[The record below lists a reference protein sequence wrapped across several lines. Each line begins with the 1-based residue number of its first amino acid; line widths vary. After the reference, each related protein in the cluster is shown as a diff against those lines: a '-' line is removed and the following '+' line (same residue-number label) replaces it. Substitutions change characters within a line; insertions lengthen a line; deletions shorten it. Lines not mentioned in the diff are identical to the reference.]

1 MEAHTGAMIDTT
13 AAEYRRA
20 RWGRLPERIRPECW
34 VETQEVDQQP
44 PDWSL
49 TGDPERDWLVR
60 WTGGIG
66 LS

>member
-1 MEAHTGAMIDTT
+1 MIDATG
-13 AAEYRRA
+13 AEYRRA

-34 VETQEVDQQP
+34 VETQAVDP
-44 PDWSL
+44 PPAPACSP

-60 WTGGIG
+60 WTGGLG